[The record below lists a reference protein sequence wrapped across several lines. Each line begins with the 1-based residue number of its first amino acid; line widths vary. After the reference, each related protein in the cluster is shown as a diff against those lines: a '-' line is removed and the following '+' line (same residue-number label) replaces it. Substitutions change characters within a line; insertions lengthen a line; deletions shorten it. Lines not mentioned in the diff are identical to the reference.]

1 MKRQILTTIMITVV
15 FISGCAAPKPVPAAE
30 SAEPVV
36 PVAKTEV
43 VTETA
48 SEVETVKV
56 DYCITCHT
64 DKDALIANAKPV
76 EEVVE
81 ENEGV
86 G

>member
-1 MKRQILTTIMITVV
+1 MKRQILTTLMIAIV
-15 FISGCAAPKPVPAAE
+15 FISGCAAPKPAPTAE
-30 SAEPVV
+30 PTEPVV
-36 PVAKTEV
+36 PVVESEA
-43 VTETA
+43 VTEAA
-48 SEVETVKV
+48 SQVETEKV